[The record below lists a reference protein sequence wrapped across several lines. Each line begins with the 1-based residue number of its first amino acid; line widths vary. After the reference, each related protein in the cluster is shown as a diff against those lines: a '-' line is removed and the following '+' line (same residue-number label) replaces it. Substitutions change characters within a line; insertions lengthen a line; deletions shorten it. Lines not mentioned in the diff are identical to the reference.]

1 MKVLVI
7 GAGNA
12 GRPAARLLNHLNNR
26 VLVNDVRELHELPLK
41 AQKRIAEMEDEGVMF
56 RFGGH
61 SMEDILWADAVFIS
75 PNIPQDAP
83 VRKMVREAGDLVHIT
98 TSDIGRTLNELIG
111 LPMVGVA
118 GTDGKTT
125 TTNMIDHILS
135 SRYRTVSFSSLQDS
149 LVIEGLVELVVN
161 GDIDDRDLAVFEL
174 PHGTIR
180 MAEGLELSA
189 GVVTNLTPDHMDEF
203 SNYDE
208 YIERNFSIKDLMAP
222 GGVLALCGDDPVI
235 SSLLD
240 DLEVENVVYGVGER
254 RTVEFM
260 GRRFTGSASIQVR
273 ASDIELRG
281 LAGSTFTL
289 NVSEIQTA
297 ICSTCGAL
305 NCRKHDEAVSVG
317 PLRER
322 INLRVPGIFN
332 IENALAAI
340 TVALILGFDME
351 DIKRS
356 IEDFRGI
363 RGRFEFID
371 EVDGVRVYMDAAHNP
386 ESMEKLFEGMEFQG
400 RLIVSLDNPDTLTVR
415 DKERIGR
422 VLAERADTIIVSA
435 KNETTGVTDME
446 AADEVA
452 RGAGEERTIK
462 TESVYDSIRRALEIA
477 EPGDTILHI
486 GPGVVNAYENVRSD
500 IEEALK
506 SVEDCVVVLGGLG
519 NVGSLMARNLRARG
533 HRVVVSDLRE
543 DTPLADVLREE
554 GIHLDLGGH
563 DPEILRRARTVAITP
578 ALENNRKILDLTGGL
593 DADVIGVEDV
603 LNMCPVDKPVVG
615 VTGTNGKTTTTGMLK
630 SIMRVAGMRVP
641 EHHLNIQGN
650 TELVPALQARLP
662 GDVAVVE
669 IGTFGRRGEIR
680 SSAMLSGVS
689 VGVIT
694 NISRD
699 HLSAGRRFSDYIE
712 CKGEMVEVAEDLV
725 LNADDPIVASLA
737 DGLPRERVVF
747 YGIQSSESGGV
758 VPEGRECPKCGKPL
772 RYTRRTMGHLGDYQ
786 CICGYLR
793 PQPDVMAIEAS
804 PGGFKLVIGQEM
816 REVRLATPG
825 IFNVYNALAA
835 AATAWTMGLEIDDIV
850 RGLESFKGVPGRFQ
864 ELSQSPRIILDYAHN
879 PAGVRAVMQDLRG
892 KGRLIVVNTVASE
905 SGIDGDREIAAILKD
920 ADVVIPASYAARRA
934 SDILGERAVHIG
946 SSRMRA
952 GGGTLGASR
961 EQVAEAVRKALELA
975 GPDDTVLIIGEGG
988 YRYAEE
994 SIR

>member
-1 MKVLVI
+1 
-7 GAGNA
+7 
-12 GRPAARLLNHLNNR
+12 
-26 VLVNDVRELHELPLK
+26 
-41 AQKRIAEMEDEGVMF
+41 
-56 RFGGH
+56 
-61 SMEDILWADAVFIS
+61 
-75 PNIPQDAP
+75 
-83 VRKMVREAGDLVHIT
+83 
-98 TSDIGRTLNELIG
+98 
-111 LPMVGVA
+111 
-118 GTDGKTT
+118 
-125 TTNMIDHILS
+125 
-135 SRYRTVSFSSLQDS
+135 
-149 LVIEGLVELVVN
+149 
-161 GDIDDRDLAVFEL
+161 
-174 PHGTIR
+174 
-180 MAEGLELSA
+180 
-189 GVVTNLTPDHMDEF
+189 
-203 SNYDE
+203 
-208 YIERNFSIKDLMAP
+208 
-222 GGVLALCGDDPVI
+222 
-235 SSLLD
+235 
-240 DLEVENVVYGVGER
+240 
-254 RTVEFM
+254 
-260 GRRFTGSASIQVR
+260 
-273 ASDIELRG
+273 
-281 LAGSTFTL
+281 
-289 NVSEIQTA
+289 
-297 ICSTCGAL
+297 
-305 NCRKHDEAVSVG
+305 
-317 PLRER
+317 
-322 INLRVPGIFN
+322 
-332 IENALAAI
+332 
-340 TVALILGFDME
+340 ME

-422 VLAERADTIIVSA
+422 VLAERAHTIIVSA

-452 RGAGEERTIK
+452 WGAGEERTIK

-486 GPGVVNAYENVRSD
+486 GPGVVNTYENVRSD

-519 NVGSLMARNLRARG
+519 NVGDLMARNLRPGATGSWSRN
-533 HRVVVSDLRE
+533 LRE

-772 RYTRRTMGHLGDYQ
+772 RYTRRTIGHLGDYQ

-864 ELSQSPRIILDYAHN
+864 ELSESPRIILDYAHN